1 MISSIAIAW
10 ITLIALMTV
19 VWGLCLWLKN
29 PGIVDVFWSIAIA
42 VAALVFALPSAS
54 SIATLV
60 TCILLV
66 LWCARLSGF
75 LFFTRILK
83 QHVDP
88 RYTKL
93 SEGWKISKSLGF
105 WLNYQLQAVLALFIA
120 APFLWVSS
128 VRTIGLWQIL
138 GWLLIITGIVGEH
151 LADHQLQRFKQSY
164 SGKICDIG
172 LWAYSRHPNY
182 FFEWLVWL
190 GFACCAFYNVWSLFA
205 LLSPA
210 VLLFIFLKITGPIT
224 ERGSI
229 ERKGQAYIDYQQRT
243 SMFAPW
249 KKK

>member
-1 MISSIAIAW
+1 MLSSLAIAW
-10 ITLIALMTV
+10 ATLAVLMTA

-42 VAALVFALPSAS
+42 VAGLIFALPTAS
-54 SIATLV
+54 STATLL
-60 TCILLV
+60 TCALL
-66 LWCARLSGF
+66 LIWCMRLSGF
-75 LFFTRILK
+75 LFLTRILK

-105 WLNYQLQAVLALFIA
+105 WLNYQLQALLALLIAVPFI
-120 APFLWVSS
+120 WVASAS
-128 VRTIGLWQIL
+128 TIGFWQVL
-138 GWLLIITGIVGEH
+138 GWVLIIAGVTGEH
-151 LADHQLQRFKQSY
+151 IADRQLQRFKQSN
-164 SGKICDIG
+164 SGNICDIG

-190 GFACCAFYNVWSLFA
+190 GFASCAIHSAWSLFA

-210 VLLFIFLKITGPIT
+210 ALLFIFLKITGPIT

-229 ERKGQAYIDYQQRT
+229 ERKGQAYIDYQKRT
-243 SMFAPW
+243 SMFVPW
-249 KKK
+249 KF